1 MAIEPRSYFSIKEQN
16 EPSLDTWV
24 PSTNFLQVGFRP
36 GYSLQA
42 RELIELQSIIQNQ
55 ISTFAQE
62 LGYAHGSIVKLCET
76 DPRLQSMSVD
86 DTGLYTAQFSMKPGY
101 MFVKGPDRTGY
112 FVRYNHS
119 YPNGSPIPQTATW
132 SGDVD
137 SSDNITKF
145 AFLGVRYTEETISPE
160 QDMDL
165 YDNAAGFPNFNAPGA
180 VRYHINI
187 TPNIEVEEVTLPIS
201 WNPPNEVDT
210 GEFDLAVNTAVVS
223 DNDGHFAASK
233 FIPLFYWSKHEPNTL
248 RILHSN
254 RQEYEKA
261 LDESNDPIADDLGY
275 RLYRKI
281 TPSNLEV
288 LPSES
293 AAGLIPYEGCGS

>member
-62 LGYAHGSIVKLCET
+62 LGYAHGSTIKLCET
-76 DPRLQSMSVD
+76 DPRLGSLSED
-86 DTGLYTAQFSMKPGY
+86 GTGLYTASLSMKPGY
-101 MFVKGPDRTGY
+101 MFMKGPNRMGY
-112 FVRYNHS
+112 FVRYNAS
-119 YPNGSPIPQTATW
+119 YSDGSPLSHTFVW
-132 SGDVD
+132 SSEGDPD
-137 SSDNITKF
+137 DTLTKF
-145 AFLGVRYTEETISPE
+145 AFMGVEYTEETLSPE
-160 QDMDL
+160 QEPDL

-187 TPNIEVEEVTLPIS
+187 ESDMKVKEALLPIS
-201 WNPPNEVDT
+201 WNPPDEVDT
-210 GEFDLAVNTAVVS
+210 GEFDRAVNQAVI
-223 DNDGHFAASK
+223 DDYDGHFAGSN
-233 FIPLFYWSKHEPNTL
+233 FIPLFYWNSNEPNLL

-261 LDESNDPIADDLGY
+261 HDETDDPIIDYLNY
-275 RLYRKI
+275 ELYRKI
-281 TPSNLEV
+281 TPSNLQV
-288 LPSES
+288 LNS
-293 AAGLIPYEGCGS
+293 AGGPYEGCRT